1 MSTSDKEPSGE
12 PKTWEDDVVDL
23 PVLPPLQPMLAKAAK
38 TVPVQ
43 PDSGAPT
50 WSYEPKWDGFRTIV
64 FRDGDDVVLGSRGGK
79 DLARYFP
86 EMVDAVRAELP
97 ERCVVDGELV
107 VALETD
113 GAWRLD
119 WDSLSERIHPADSR
133 VRMLAEKTPAQFVA
147 FDLLA
152 LGDEDL
158 TSAPFAE
165 RRARLETI
173 LDPELEAPRCHVTR
187 VSAESSVA
195 EDWFDRFE
203 GAGLD
208 GVVAKRLDSAYLP
221 NKREM
226 VKIKHARTADCV
238 LIGYRIHKSGN
249 GIGSMLLGLYRD
261 GELQMI
267 GGASAFT
274 DKMRLEHLADL
285 ETLRVGEDVV
295 ADGEQT
301 RWRNGVDRTWIPVRP
316 ERVLE
321 VAYDQMEK
329 DRLRHAARFLRWRPD
344 RDPSSCTYDQLDSPA
359 DYDVA
364 DVLDGR

>member
-1 MSTSDKEPSGE
+1 M
-12 PKTWEDDVVDL
+12 DL
-23 PVLPPLQPMLAKAAK
+23 PVSPPLQPMLAKAAK
-38 TVPVQ
+38 AVPSQ
-43 PDSGAPT
+43 PDSGELT

-64 FRDGDDVVLGSRGGK
+64 FRDGEEVVLGSRGGK
-79 DLARYFP
+79 NLARYFP
-86 EMVDAVRAELP
+86 EMVEAVKAELP

-113 GAWRLD
+113 GSWRLD

-133 VRMLAEKTPAQFVA
+133 VRMLAEKTPSQFIG

-158 TSAPFAE
+158 TSLPFGE
-165 RRARLETI
+165 RRRRLESI
-173 LDPELEAPRCHVTR
+173 LGGSSTGASCHVTR
-187 VSAESSVA
+187 VTSDAALATE
-195 EDWFDRFE
+195 WFDRFE

-208 GVVAKRLDSAYLP
+208 GVVAKRLDGVYVP

-226 VKIKHARTADCV
+226 IKVKHARTADCV

-249 GIGSMLLGLYRD
+249 GIGSMLLGLYNGD
-261 GELQMI
+261 QLQMI

-274 DKMRLEHLADL
+274 DAKRLEHLADL
-285 ETLRVGEDVV
+285 ETLRVGDDVV

-301 RWRNGVDRTWIPVRP
+301 RWRSGMDRTWVPVRP

-329 DRLRHAARFLRWRPD
+329 SRLRHAARFLRWRPD
-344 RDPSSCTYDQLDSPA
+344 RDPSSCTYDQLDVPA
-359 DYDVA
+359 DYDVS
-364 DVLDGR
+364 DIIDGV

>member
-1 MSTSDKEPSGE
+1 M
-12 PKTWEDDVVDL
+12 DL
-23 PVLPPLQPMLAKAAK
+23 PVSPPLQPMLAKAAK
-38 TVPVQ
+38 VVPDQ
-43 PDSGAPT
+43 PESGDPT

-64 FRDGDDVVLGSRGGK
+64 FRDGDEVVLGSRGGK

-86 EMVDAVRAELP
+86 EMVEAVKEELP

-113 GAWRLD
+113 GSWRLD

-133 VRMLAEKTPAQFVA
+133 VRMLAEKTPAQFIG

-152 LGDEDL
+152 LGDDDL
-158 TSAPFAE
+158 TALPFAE

-173 LDPELEAPRCHVTR
+173 LDGSRTAPRCHVTR
-187 VSAESSVA
+187 VTDDAA
-195 EDWFDRFE
+195 LATDWFDRFE

-208 GVVAKRLDSAYLP
+208 GVVAKRLDGVYVP

-226 VKIKHARTADCV
+226 IKVKHARTADCV

-249 GIGSMLLGLYRD
+249 GIGSMLLGLYNGD
-261 GELQMI
+261 QLQMI

-274 DKMRLEHLADL
+274 DAKRLSYLAEL
-285 ETLRVGEDVV
+285 EPLRVGDDVV

-301 RWRNGVDRTWIPVRP
+301 RWRSGMDRTWIPVRP

-329 DRLRHAARFLRWRPD
+329 SRLRHAARFVRWRPD
-344 RDPSSCTYDQLDSPA
+344 RDPLSCTYDQLDVPA
-359 DYDVA
+359 EYDVA
-364 DVLDGR
+364 DILDGA

>member
-1 MSTSDKEPSGE
+1 M
-12 PKTWEDDVVDL
+12 DL
-23 PVLPPLQPMLAKAAK
+23 PVSPPLQPMLAKASK
-38 TVPVQ
+38 TVPDQ
-43 PDSGAPT
+43 PDSGDPA

-64 FRDGDDVVLGSRGGK
+64 FRDGDEVVLGSRGGK

-86 EMVDAVRAELP
+86 EMVDAVREELP

-113 GAWRLD
+113 GSWRLD

-133 VRMLAEKTPAQFVA
+133 VRMLAEKTPAQFIG

-158 TSAPFAE
+158 TGLPFAE

-173 LDPELEAPRCHVTR
+173 LDTGRTEPRCHVTR
-187 VSAESSVA
+187 VTADA
-195 EDWFDRFE
+195 ALATDWFDRFE

-208 GVVAKRLDSAYLP
+208 GVVAKRLDGVYVP

-226 VKIKHARTADCV
+226 IKVKHARTADCV

-249 GIGSMLLGLYRD
+249 GIGSMLLGLYN
-261 GELQMI
+261 GHQLQMI

-274 DKMRLEHLADL
+274 DAKRLSYL
-285 ETLRVGEDVV
+285 EELEPLRLGDDIVS
-295 ADGEQT
+295 DGEQT
-301 RWRNGVDRTWIPVRP
+301 RWRSGMDRTWIPVRP

-329 DRLRHAARFLRWRPD
+329 SRLRHAARFVRWRPD
-344 RDPSSCTYDQLDSPA
+344 RDPLSCTYDQLDVPA
-359 DYDVA
+359 DYDVS
-364 DVLDGR
+364 DILERS

>member
-1 MSTSDKEPSGE
+1 
-12 PKTWEDDVVDL
+12 
-23 PVLPPLQPMLAKAAK
+23 MLAKAAK
-38 TVPVQ
+38 VVPPQ
-43 PDSGAPT
+43 PDTGDPV

-64 FRDGDDVVLGSRGGK
+64 FRDGDEVVLGSRGGK

-107 VALETD
+107 VALEKD
-113 GAWRLD
+113 GSSRLD

-133 VRMLAEKTPAQFVA
+133 VRMLAEKTPAQFIG

-152 LGDEDL
+152 LGDDDY
-158 TSAPFAE
+158 TSRPFEE
-165 RRARLETI
+165 RRAAL
-173 LDPELEAPRCHVTR
+173 LDIVGRNAAGRPEAGRNGAGRPEAGRKLMCHVTT
-187 VSAESSVA
+187 ATADAAVA
-195 EDWFDRFE
+195 TDWFERFE

-208 GVVAKRLDSAYLP
+208 GVVAKRLDGTYLP

-226 VKIKHARTADCV
+226 VKVKHARTADCV

-249 GIGSMLLGLYRD
+249 GIGSMLLGLYQGD
-261 GELQMI
+261 DLQFI

-274 DKMRLEHLADL
+274 DAKRLEYLAEL
-285 ETLRVGEDVV
+285 EPLRVGDDVV

-301 RWRNGVDRTWIPVRP
+301 RWRNGIDRTWIPLRP
-316 ERVLE
+316 ERVVE

-329 DRLRHAARFLRWRPD
+329 HRLRHAARFLRWRPD
-344 RDPSSCTYDQLDSPA
+344 RDPLSCTYDQLDVPTK
-359 DYDVA
+359 YDLS
-364 DVLDGR
+364 DVLEGR